1 MTGFG
6 SNLQTLQVQVV
17 YIIDSNFK
25 TQWLALGSIYET
37 FLIVAYIFDRNT
49 NNLLGFEIK
58 SSTSAH
64 GYFGQVSAAPK
75 KKAKDKKEE
84 SSKLEPK
91 TLKECAENQMSE
103 MLKSAGA
110 ARKQSIQLSDLS
122 VELLEFAKTMEGHF
136 IKIQSALDSS
146 DEKQLQSLVL
156 TAVQR
161 EKEGEKAKAWL
172 SFFNFRFKKTFDF
185 YPHIISW

>member
-1 MTGFG
+1 M
-6 SNLQTLQVQVV
+6 V

-49 NNLLGFEIK
+49 NDLIGFEIK

-75 KKAKDKKEE
+75 KKAKEKKDE

-91 TLKECAENQMSE
+91 TVKECAEDQMSE

-110 ARKQSIQLSDLS
+110 ARKQSIQLSNVAYGKDLS
-122 VELLEFAKTMEGHF
+122 VELLEFAKTMEGLF

-156 TAVQR
+156 TAVQK

-172 SFFNFRFKKTFDF
+172 SFFNFIFKKHLT
-185 YPHIISW
+185 YTHISFHGDI